1 MRAAALPPDCD
12 VLALMEALWAPS
24 VRGSCPRS
32 GTAPVM
38 RYFHSISSGS
48 ALRLIPPEQVR
59 KDAESAAAGLFK
71 KSIQP

>member
-12 VLALMEALWAPS
+12 VLALMEALRAAGARILPEVWHHAS
-24 VRGSCPRS
+24 
-32 GTAPVM
+32 M

-71 KSIQP
+71 KGIQP